1 MYNYVIKR
9 IFLSYTATYSHIYY
23 WCLDPKQV
31 NKLKHVIF
39 YEVTNDLE
47 NKFSNVRQV
56 IFVSDLTLIDY
67 SEYTLTILPPPIE
80 AHDTI
85 LLSIQDIYVNLLMK
99 IIPLG

>member
-1 MYNYVIKR
+1 M
-9 IFLSYTATYSHIYY
+9 
-23 WCLDPKQV
+23 